1 MAEKKS
7 LNEIVTEMLK
17 GKWCD
22 GIALLE
28 LNDEDMTINN
38 IFSINGNSNSI
49 NNYPLPLNERVFSKV
64 IEVDYKKAVENLK
77 NKECTIVSPFVTIA
91 EVITFNGI
99 EYLHSGGNVYTYG
112 KSGDIIVNDQH
123 HFETL
128 EEIEYFGFISDEE
141 RKGKWLLF

>member
-7 LNEIVTEMLK
+7 LNEIVTEKLK

-28 LNDEDMTINN
+28 LTDENMTINN
-38 IFSINGNSNSI
+38 IFSINGISNSI
-49 NNYPLPLNERVFSKV
+49 NNYPLPLNEREFSKV
-64 IEVDYKKAVENLK
+64 TEIDYKKAIENLK

-91 EVITFNGI
+91 EVTTFDGI
-99 EYLHSGGNVYTYG
+99 EYLHSGGNVYTHG
-112 KSGDIIVNDQH
+112 KSGKIIVNDKH
-123 HFETL
+123 RFETL
-128 EEIEYFGFISDEE
+128 EEIESFGFISDEE